1 MKKSLKLLVAN
12 RGEIAL
18 RVLRTCREMGIPT
31 VAVYTDVDELALH
44 VSYADEAVALGER
57 NGYLDIDKL
66 LQAARQSSATAIHP
80 GYGFLAEN
88 ADFAQAVEEAGLT
101 FIGPRSETIAL
112 LGDKLA
118 SRQVAS
124 ECGLPVLPGSSSPL
138 PPELPLEMARQVRY
152 PVLVKAA
159 AGGGGRGI
167 RLATCAEELPEVI
180 AAARQEALAAFG
192 DDKVFL
198 ESMVQQARHIEVQIL
213 GDGRGNVLCLGER
226 ECSIQRRLQKLI
238 EEAPAAGLPESI
250 RTQLYEAAFRLG
262 HQLNYRGLGTVEFLL
277 DAQNEFH
284 FIEVNPRIQVEHPV
298 TEMVTGMDL
307 VKEQLLV
314 ALGAPLHMLQDQVE
328 LRGAAI
334 EARIFAEDPAQ
345 DFLPSTGK
353 INFLKE
359 AGGPGIRIDSAIYQ
373 GLQVGADY
381 DSLLAKIIAWGENR
395 PTAIRCMRRALD
407 EFQIGGLA
415 TDLEFLKQ
423 IINSPRFRAGNITTT
438 YLEEF
443 SPQEAQPESELERAV
458 ALAAAL
464 YVNEQHARKPTP
476 EPNHLDLWQRTA
488 WQEQMQAKF

>member
-1 MKKSLKLLVAN
+1 MKKSLKVLVAN

-18 RVLRTCREMGIPT
+18 RILRTCHEMGVPS
-31 VAVYTDVDELALH
+31 VAVYTDIDALALH

-57 NGYLDIDKL
+57 NNYLEIRKI
-66 LQAARQSSATAIHP
+66 LQAAQQSGATAIHP

-88 ADFAQAVEEAGLT
+88 PEFAKAVEDAGLT

-138 PPELPLEMARQVRY
+138 PPELPIEMARQVSY

-167 RLATCAEELPEVI
+167 RLATSAEELPEVI

-213 GDGRGNVLCLGER
+213 GDGSGNVLCLGER
-226 ECSIQRRLQKLI
+226 ECSIQRRRQKLI

-250 RTQLYEAAFRLG
+250 RAQLYEAATKLG
-262 HQLNYRGLGTVEFLL
+262 HHLNYRGLGTVEFLL

-307 VKEQLLV
+307 VKEQLMI
-314 ALGAPLHMLQDQVE
+314 ALGAPLRMLQDQVE
-328 LRGAAI
+328 LRGSAI
-334 EARIFAEDPAQ
+334 EARVLAEDPAL

-353 INFLKE
+353 ISFLKE
-359 AGGPGIRIDSAIYQ
+359 AGGPGIRIDSAVYQ
-373 GLQVGADY
+373 GMQVSADY
-381 DSLLAKIIAWGENR
+381 DSLLAKIVAWGENR
-395 PTAIRCMRRALD
+395 PAAIRRMRRALD

-423 IINSPRFRAGNITTT
+423 IINSSRFRAGNITTT

-443 SPQEAQPESELERAV
+443 QPSDAQPESELERAV

-464 YVNEQHARKPTP
+464 YANEHHARKLSAD
-476 EPNHLDLWQRTA
+476 PNALGLWQRTA
-488 WQEQMQAKF
+488 WQEQMHGKC

>member
-1 MKKSLKLLVAN
+1 
-12 RGEIAL
+12 
-18 RVLRTCREMGIPT
+18 
-31 VAVYTDVDELALH
+31 
-44 VSYADEAVALGER
+44 
-57 NGYLDIDKL
+57 
-66 LQAARQSSATAIHP
+66 
-80 GYGFLAEN
+80 
-88 ADFAQAVEEAGLT
+88 
-101 FIGPRSETIAL
+101 
-112 LGDKLA
+112 
-118 SRQVAS
+118 
-124 ECGLPVLPGSSSPL
+124 
-138 PPELPLEMARQVRY
+138 
-152 PVLVKAA
+152 
-159 AGGGGRGI
+159 
-167 RLATCAEELPEVI
+167 
-180 AAARQEALAAFG
+180 
-192 DDKVFL
+192 
-198 ESMVQQARHIEVQIL
+198 MVQQARHIEVQIL

-250 RTQLYEAAFRLG
+250 RAQLYDAAFRLG

-314 ALGAPLHMLQDQVE
+314 ALGEPLRMLQDQVE

-334 EARIFAEDPAQ
+334 EARVLAEDPAQ
-345 DFLPSTGK
+345 YFLTSTGK
-353 INFLKE
+353 ISFLKE

-373 GLQVGADY
+373 GLQVSADY

-395 PTAIRCMRRALD
+395 PAAIRRMRRALD

-443 SPQEAQPESELERAV
+443 SPQKAQPESELERAV

-464 YVNEQHARKPTP
+464 YVNEQHARKPAP
-476 EPNHLDLWQRTA
+476 EPSHLDLWQRTA
-488 WQEQMQAKF
+488 WQEQMKAKY